1 MDAVLIGKSDASVA
15 LGISI
20 RMLEILIARGQIS
33 VQKIGR
39 RVLIARL
46 ELERFANES
55 KEAH

>member
-39 RVLIARL
+39 RVLIARA
-46 ELERFANES
+46 ELERFANAS
-55 KEAH
+55 KEAR